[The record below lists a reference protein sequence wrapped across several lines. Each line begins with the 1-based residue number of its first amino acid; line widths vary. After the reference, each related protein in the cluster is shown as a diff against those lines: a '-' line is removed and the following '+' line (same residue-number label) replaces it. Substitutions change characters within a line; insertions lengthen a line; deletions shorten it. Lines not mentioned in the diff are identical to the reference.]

1 MELRASVL
9 HANSQ
14 NKIDVHETPTPG
26 FTSVDASAVFHVY
39 RGPEG
44 DFDVALV
51 GTNLTDAV
59 ERNAVSF
66 TKDHV
71 LQPGRT
77 FRLMLHFMR

>member
-1 MELRASVL
+1 MALRVNVLRAG
-9 HANSQ
+9 SQ
-14 NKIDVHETPTPG
+14 TKIDANETPTAG
-26 FTSVDASAVFHVY
+26 FTNVDASAVFHVY

-44 DFDVALV
+44 DWDVALV
-51 GTNLTDAV
+51 GSNLTDAQ

-77 FRLMLHFMR
+77 FRVMLHYAH